1 MTITFTMEIGKDYF
15 DGARDFAGL
24 EAGAYRIGLSVGQEV
39 LRWALEG
46 ADRIQHDERD
56 KSRYRDKGLRKTSV
70 KTMVGDVDYRRHVY
84 EDRAAVEQPRS
95 VYLLDQTLGINK
107 IGLMSA
113 NVCQMAAQA
122 VCEGSYRN
130 AALMLSTAMGEH
142 ISHQGVWNIIQR
154 LGEGQ
159 QEVTERHTVLAEQHQ
174 GLGEL
179 ETKLLYEENDGVWL
193 ALQGKSR
200 KEHGPKKEMKVGI
213 AYDGVRW
220 ERTVSGKRRILD
232 EKVAYASFEPA
243 ADFRRH
249 KEGMVA
255 SRYRVDE
262 VQLKII
268 NGDGAG
274 WVQGK
279 NSDTSIYVLDEFHRN
294 KKLTECVK
302 DKDFAALLRDLL
314 FKNDI
319 STLLSCLEAQINSVQ
334 DEPEREKLSE
344 LYRYYSENRDSLLS
358 CYDRGQEIPETRQP
372 GVIHHAQLGS
382 MESNVFT
389 LIGNRMKGRRACWS
403 IQGANHLALLLC
415 RKHTIGFEGLF
426 APLPALPKPSK
437 PEEWETAPI
446 LSASK
451 VPERIGHGY
460 EFQTTLT
467 SQNAPRWLGQFV
479 RRLNAF

>member
-1 MTITFTMEIGKDYF
+1 MTITFTMEIGKDF
-15 DGARDFAGL
+15 LAGVQDFGGL
-24 EAGAYRIGLSVGQEV
+24 EASAYRMAQSAGQEV
-39 LRWALEG
+39 LRGVLEG
-46 ADRIQHDERD
+46 ADRILHEGRD
-56 KSRYRDKGLRKTSV
+56 KRRYRDKGLRKTSV
-70 KTMVGDVDYRRHVY
+70 KTVVGNVEYRRHVY
-84 EDRAAVEQPRS
+84 EDRAAVERPRS
-95 VYLLDQTLGINK
+95 VYLLDQTLGIHK
-107 IGLMSA
+107 IGQISA
-113 NVCQMAAQA
+113 KVCQMAAQA
-122 VCEGSYRN
+122 VCEGSYRS
-130 AALMLSTAMGEH
+130 AAQMLSSATGEH
-142 ISHQGVWNIIQR
+142 ITHQGVWNIIQK

-159 QEVTERHTVLAEQHQ
+159 QEITERHTALAEQHQ

-179 ETKLLYEENDGVWL
+179 ETKLLYEENDGIWL

-220 ERTVSGKRRILD
+220 EQTASGKRRILD
-232 EKVAYASFEPA
+232 EKVAYASFESV

-279 NSDTSIYVLDEFHRN
+279 NTDSSIYVLDEFHRN

-302 DKDFAALLRDLL
+302 DKDFAALLRELL

-334 DEPEREKLSE
+334 DESCREKLSE
-344 LYRYYSENRDSLLS
+344 LYRYYNENRDSLS
-358 CYDRGQEIPETRQP
+358 GCYDRGQEIPETRQP
-372 GVIHHAQLGS
+372 GIIHHARLGS
-382 MESNVFT
+382 MESNVFS

-403 IQGANHLALLLC
+403 IRGANHLALLLC
-415 RKHTIGFEGLF
+415 RKHTVGFESLF
-426 APLPALPKPSK
+426 APLPTSPQP
-437 PEEWETAPI
+437 PESDEWETAPI

-460 EFQTTLT
+460 EFQTTLST
-467 SQNAPRWLGQFV
+467 QNAPLWLRQFV
-479 RRLNAF
+479 CRLNTF

>member
-1 MTITFTMEIGKDYF
+1 MTITLTMEIGKDYF
-15 DGARDFAGL
+15 AGVQDFGGL
-24 EAGAYRIGLSVGQEV
+24 EASAYRMGLSAGQEV
-39 LRWALEG
+39 MRGVLEG
-46 ADRIQHDERD
+46 ADRMLHDRRD
-56 KSRYRDKGLRKTSV
+56 KKRYRDKGLRKTSV
-70 KTMVGDVDYRRHVY
+70 KTMVGEVEYRRHVY

-95 VYLLDQTLGINK
+95 VYLLDETLGIDE
-107 IGLMSA
+107 IGQISA

-122 VCEGSYRN
+122 VCEGSYRS
-130 AALMLSTAMGEH
+130 AAQMLSSATGEH
-142 ISHQGVWNIIQR
+142 ISHQGVWNIIQK

-159 QEVTERHTVLAEQHQ
+159 QEVTERHAALAEQHQ

-179 ETKLLYEENDGVWL
+179 ETKLLYEENDGIWL

-220 ERTVSGKRRILD
+220 EQTASGKRRILD
-232 EKVAYASFEPA
+232 EKVAYASFESA

-279 NSDTSIYVLDEFHRN
+279 NTDSSIYVLDKFHRN

-302 DKDFAALLRDLL
+302 DKDFATLLRDLL

-319 STLLSCLEAQINSVQ
+319 STLLSCLEAQINSMQ
-334 DEPEREKLSE
+334 DEPDREKLSE
-344 LYRYYSENRDSLLS
+344 LYRYYSENRDSLFS
-358 CYDRGQEIPETRQP
+358 CYDRGLEIPETRQP
-372 GVIHHAQLGS
+372 GVIHHACLGS

-389 LIGNRMKGRRACWS
+389 LIGNRMKDRRACWS

-415 RKHTIGFEGLF
+415 RKHTVGFESLF
-426 APLPALPKPSK
+426 APLPPPPKDPE

-451 VPERIGHGY
+451 VPEHIGRGY
-460 EFQTTLT
+460 AFQITLT
-467 SQNAPRWLGQFV
+467 SQDAPRWLGRFMKQ
-479 RRLNAF
+479 LNAF